1 MVKLGEVIDLIYVV
15 DDKPIFIWGDDGKV
29 FERGVDDI
37 TDELSYIVD
46 SIDIYD
52 DRLEIYLEED

>member
-1 MVKLGEVIDLIYVV
+1 MIELRDIIDLIWVAA
-15 DDKPIFIWGDDGKV
+15 DKPIFIWGDDGKV
-29 FERGVDDI
+29 FEYGENDI